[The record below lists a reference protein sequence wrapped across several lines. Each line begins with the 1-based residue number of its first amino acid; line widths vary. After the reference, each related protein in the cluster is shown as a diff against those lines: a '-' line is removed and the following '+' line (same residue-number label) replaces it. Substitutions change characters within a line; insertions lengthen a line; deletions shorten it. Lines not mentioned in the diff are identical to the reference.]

1 MKNQTII
8 VRADWD
14 DDAKVWVATTSDI
27 RGLAVEAE
35 TFDLLRE
42 AVMGA
47 IADLIEEN
55 GFDTDLPEVA
65 VQILGQSIL
74 RVPVAA

>member
-14 DDAKVWVATTSDI
+14 DEAKVWVATTTDI
-27 RGLAVEAE
+27 RGLAVEAA

-42 AVMGA
+42 AVTGA

>member
-14 DDAKVWVATTSDI
+14 DEAKVWVATTTDI
-27 RGLAVEAE
+27 RGRAVEAA

-42 AVMGA
+42 AVTGA

-74 RVPVAA
+74 RGPVAA

>member
-14 DDAKVWVATTSDI
+14 DDAKVWVATTCDI
-27 RGLAVEAE
+27 QGLAVEAE

-42 AVMGA
+42 AVTGA

-55 GFDTDLPEVA
+55 GFETDLPEVA

>member
-1 MKNQTII
+1 MQNQTII

-14 DDAKVWVATTSDI
+14 DKAKVWVATTTDI
-27 RGLAVEAE
+27 RGLAVEAA
-35 TFDLLRE
+35 TFDLPRD
-42 AVMGA
+42 AVTGA
-47 IADLIEEN
+47 IADLIEES
-55 GFDTDLPEVA
+55 GFDTELPEVA

>member
-42 AVMGA
+42 AVTGA

-55 GFDTDLPEVA
+55 GFETDLPEVA

>member
-1 MKNQTII
+1 LKNQTII

-14 DDAKVWVATTSDI
+14 DDAKVWVATTGDI
-27 RGLAVEAE
+27 RGLAVEAA

-42 AVMGA
+42 AVTGA

-55 GFDTDLPEVA
+55 GYETDLPEVA

>member
-1 MKNQTII
+1 MQNQTII

-14 DDAKVWVATTSDI
+14 DEAKVWVATTTDI
-27 RGLAVEAE
+27 RGLAVEAA

-42 AVMGA
+42 AVTGA

>member
-55 GFDTDLPEVA
+55 GFETDLPEVA

>member
-1 MKNQTII
+1 MQNQTII

-14 DDAKVWVATTSDI
+14 DEAKVWVATTTDI
-27 RGLAVEAE
+27 RGLAVEAA
-35 TFDLLRE
+35 TFDLLRD
-42 AVMGA
+42 AVTGA

>member
-14 DDAKVWVATTSDI
+14 DEAKVWVATTMDI
-27 RGLAVEAE
+27 RGLAVEAA

-42 AVMGA
+42 AVTGA

>member
-1 MKNQTII
+1 LKNQTII

-14 DDAKVWVATTSDI
+14 DDAKVWVATTADI
-27 RGLAVEAE
+27 RGLAVEAA
-35 TFDLLRE
+35 TFDLLRD
-42 AVMGA
+42 AVTGA

-55 GFDTDLPEVA
+55 GFETDLPEVA

>member
-1 MKNQTII
+1 MQNQTII

-14 DDAKVWVATTSDI
+14 DEAKVWVATTTDI
-27 RGLAVEAE
+27 RGLAVEAV
-35 TFDLLRE
+35 TFDLLRD
-42 AVMGA
+42 AVTGA

>member
-14 DDAKVWVATTSDI
+14 DDARVWVATTSDI
-27 RGLAVEAE
+27 RGLAVEAA

-42 AVMGA
+42 AVNGA
-47 IADLIEEN
+47 VADLIQEN
-55 GFDTDLPEVA
+55 GFETDLPEVA

-74 RVPVAA
+74 RIAVAA